1 MLDKPLARRTDYC
14 MSTSDE
20 ILDTLRNL
28 IAIPSGYP
36 PGDSTAICAYA
47 ANRLEAAGYDVSVLS
62 RKPPIDNVIARLGSG
77 KPSIVFNAHVDTVA
91 VADRTEWNT
100 DPFEATLVDGR
111 VHGLG
116 AGNCKGS
123 MAVQIWLAE
132 EIARRGG
139 PAKGEVVFTFVGDE
153 ETLGPDGLTYLRD
166 TNAIAPDVLICGAQT
181 QLQAITEERGVIWI
195 EITTSGTSAH
205 AGEPQNGDNA
215 IDRMVRIINSL
226 NNNLQPK
233 LKDRTRGALR
243 STMSIGIVDGG
254 TNTNA
259 VPSACRIEID
269 RRLLPEETIAGA
281 VAEIEAIVAS
291 AGEPAGTWA
300 VNLLTG
306 SQGFASPPDSPSIM
320 AFHTAIEQITG
331 AAHREVVAIGASDA
345 RYFADD
351 GLVLMT
357 FGPGHAKDGHKANEF
372 VPLDEL
378 EPAARIQL
386 SVIEE
391 ILGFAG

>member
-1 MLDKPLARRTDYC
+1 
-14 MSTSDE
+14 MSTSNQILE
-20 ILDTLRNL
+20 ILRDL
-28 IAIPSGYP
+28 IAIPSSYP
-36 PGDSTAICAYA
+36 PGDSTAICAYTA
-47 ANRLEAAGYDVSVLS
+47 ERLGKAGYDVSVLS
-62 RKPPIDNVIARLGSG
+62 RTKPIDNVIARLGRG
-77 KPSIVFNAHVDTVA
+77 TPAIVFNAHVDTVA
-91 VADRTEWNT
+91 VSDRAEWKT
-100 DPFEATLVDGR
+100 DPYEGTVIDGR

-139 PAKGEVVFTFVGDE
+139 PASGEVVFTFVGDE
-153 ETLGPDGLTYLRD
+153 ETLGPDGLAFLRE
-166 TNAIAPDVLICGAQT
+166 TGAVAPDVLICGAQT

-195 EITTSGTSAH
+195 EIATSGTSAH

-215 IDRMVRIINSL
+215 INRMVRLINTL
-226 NNNLQPK
+226 ENKLQSV
-233 LKDRTRGALR
+233 LGERRRGALR
-243 STMSIGIVDGG
+243 STMSVGIIDGG

-259 VPSACRIEID
+259 VPSACRVEID
-269 RRLLPEETIAGA
+269 RRLMPEETIADA
-281 VAEIEAIVAS
+281 VSEIRDIVAA
-291 AGEPAGTWA
+291 AGEPAETWS
-300 VNLLTG
+300 VKLLTG
-306 SQGFASPPDSPSIM
+306 SKGFASPPDAPSIQ
-320 AFHTAIEQITG
+320 AFHSAIEKVTG
-331 AAHREVVAIGASDA
+331 AATREVVAIGASDA

-351 GLVLMT
+351 GIVLMT